1 MHFHYVLLVL
11 LGFVIGAQA
20 CKSCP
25 KPKKSKDCNQCIECL
40 LPSGRSNRNMD
51 LWCNAPVCGGA
62 WYGAGLGAY
71 RCQVTWEGLCGLY
84 RCEKEVT

>member
-25 KPKKSKDCNQCIECL
+25 KPKKSKDCDKCKECL

-51 LWCNAPVCGGA
+51 LWCNAPVCGVST
-62 WYGAGLGAY
+62 YGLKK
-71 RCQVTWEGLCGLY
+71 CHVTYKGLCGLY